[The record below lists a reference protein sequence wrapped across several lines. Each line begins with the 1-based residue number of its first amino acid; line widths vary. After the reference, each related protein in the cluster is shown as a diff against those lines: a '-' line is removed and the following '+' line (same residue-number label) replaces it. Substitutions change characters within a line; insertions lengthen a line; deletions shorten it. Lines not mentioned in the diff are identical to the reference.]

1 MFFLVRPTLLVPVW
15 TLLFLGWITA
25 QKRTPF
31 LQFDIFSPFGK
42 MFLVFTAVVGCIY
55 IVNQIADRES
65 DKINNKLFILS
76 NNCLP
81 VCLAWILA
89 ALLFAFS
96 LLGAWF
102 WLDLLSFLI
111 VSCAALTG
119 FFYNC
124 PPLKLKDRPWGGF
137 LANCFGYGILT
148 YYAGWYTAHLS
159 FTDGVNLSQPLAV
172 PAAGFFYALSAGFAN
187 GAVYLTTTISDMKG
201 DEKVNKRTFAV
212 AYGAKNTTLLA
223 TLCVIISFFTAF
235 LIPNAAWTMAVP
247 SGLCIPLF
255 YQLHKSQKID
265 LAFKTFRYPVVILS
279 AVTAVFVPAYGIFAV
294 IIVILSRI
302 YYKNR
307 FNLEYPSF
315 RKE

>member
-25 QKRTPF
+25 QERAPF
-31 LQFDIFSPFGK
+31 LSFDVFSPFGK
-42 MFLVFTAVVGCIY
+42 MFFVFTAVVGCIY

-76 NNCLP
+76 HNYLP
-81 VCLAWILA
+81 VRLAWILA
-89 ALLFAFS
+89 TMLLAFS

-111 VSCAALTG
+111 VLCAALTG

-137 LANCFGYGILT
+137 LANCFGHGILT
-148 YYAGWYTAHLS
+148 YYAGWYAAQIHS
-159 FTDGVNLSQPLAV
+159 ANGVNLSQEFTV
-172 PAAGFFYALSAGFAN
+172 PAIGFFYALSAGFAN
-187 GAVYLTTTISDMKG
+187 GAVYLTTTLSDMKG
-201 DEKVNKRTFAV
+201 DKKVDKRTFAV
-212 AYGAKNTTLLA
+212 AYGAKNTTFFA
-223 TLCVIISFFTAF
+223 TLCVVISFFTAF
-235 LIPNAAWTMAVP
+235 FIPNAAWTMAIP
-247 SGLCIPLF
+247 AGICIPLF

-265 LAFKTFRYPVVILS
+265 LAFRTFRYPVFILS
-279 AVTAVFVPAYGIFAV
+279 AVTAIFVPAYGIFA
-294 IIVILSRI
+294 IAIVILSRI